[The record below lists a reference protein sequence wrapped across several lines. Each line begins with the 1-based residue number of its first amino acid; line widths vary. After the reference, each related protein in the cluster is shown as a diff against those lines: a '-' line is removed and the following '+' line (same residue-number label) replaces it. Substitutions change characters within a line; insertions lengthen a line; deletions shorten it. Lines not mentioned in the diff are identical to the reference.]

1 MSWRVE
7 CTIANRVKYLLG
19 ESHIQVEK
27 WNLSYIGIGKWN
39 ITSRVGKLLEL
50 SVS

>member
-1 MSWRVE
+1 MESGVYYSKQGKVSTWGITYTSGKVE
-7 CTIANRVKYLLG
+7 
-19 ESHIQVEK
+19 
-27 WNLSYIGIGKWN
+27 LSYIGIGKRN